1 MNIEQISKNKPNG
14 ATHYYVIMFLG
25 LVYIHYRG
33 DQPFW
38 FDESQMAWVEC
49 SRIFSATP
57 L

>member
-1 MNIEQISKNKPNG
+1 MNIEQIRKNKPNR

-49 SRIFSATP
+49 SRKFSATP